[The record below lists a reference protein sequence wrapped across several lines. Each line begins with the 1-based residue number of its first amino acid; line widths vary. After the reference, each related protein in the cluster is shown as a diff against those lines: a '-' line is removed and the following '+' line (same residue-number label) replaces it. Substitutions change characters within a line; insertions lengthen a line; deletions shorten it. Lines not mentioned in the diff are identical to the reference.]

1 MTPMDLAVNFF
12 IALFAL
18 IDPVGNVPLFAAATT
33 GAQPAARRRIA
44 LYISLFVAGF
54 LAFFF
59 LTGLGLLKFFGISLA
74 AFRIAG
80 GIMLLLLGLDMARD
94 DLTAAFPAPE
104 VDENHDPGVYARKHF
119 ERLIVPFGMPLLI
132 GPGAISAVVIFASE
146 AEAKLGVLGY
156 AYGLAAIA
164 AAAATVLIAFLA
176 TDFISRLFGKIG
188 MMIVVRVLGLVL
200 CALAVQFIIVGV
212 SQAMEGII
220 RASAAHP
227 YPAAKVGGP

>member
-44 LYISLFVAGF
+44 LYIALFVAGF
-54 LAFFF
+54 LE
-59 LTGLGLLKFFGISLA
+59 FFGISLA

-146 AEAKLGVLGY
+146 AESKLGVLGY

-164 AAAATVLIAFLA
+164 AVAASVLIAFLA

-212 SQAMEGII
+212 SQATEGII

-227 YPAAKVGGP
+227 YPAAKIGGP